1 MPAGRAFRSHVS
13 APWREMRGEGRGG
26 EGGKGGEKLALKQMH
41 CTVATGPAQGY
52 LFGAQLDG

>member
-1 MPAGRAFRSHVS
+1 
-13 APWREMRGEGRGG
+13 MRGEGRGG